1 MNYRTYQIMIRT
13 ARLGGKFLDVV
24 AISYEA
30 ALADVVAAYGEV
42 DVITWC
48 AK

>member
-1 MNYRTYQIMIRT
+1 MKYRTYQVMIRT
-13 ARLGGKFLDVV
+13 VTLGGKFLNVV

-30 ALADVVAAYGEV
+30 ALADITAAYGEV
-42 DVITWC
+42 DVIAWC